1 MRWILVINHDEG
13 GAADDLW
20 PWLYTHEVV
29 DDGDVQIVDGVGLW
43 RWLYTH
49 EVVDDGDV
57 DGVGDGC
64 TPTRWLTMVM
74 LMELSADD
82 LSGRHVG
89 VSVCGDGAETT
100 ENDYTP
106 PNEHTVCGCTT
117 RHYAGI
123 ARGCR
128 CKNENLF
135 SAVH

>member
-1 MRWILVINHDEG
+1 MEG

-20 PWLYTHEVV
+20 LWLYTHEVV
-29 DDGDVQIVDGVGLW
+29 G
-43 RWLYTH
+43 
-49 EVVDDGDV
+49 DGDV
-57 DGVGDGC
+57 DGMVCGDGC

-89 VSVCGDGAETT
+89 VAVCGDGAETT